1 MTTTVSNFSRIR
13 FSFVLALFFIL
24 SATNAFTY
32 DWIVTLPADS
42 QYSQCEI
49 VAYGSGGDQGIFIIN
64 RGETYTWHATYG
76 AKNTSYIDGR
86 CQTPNWGTY
95 KTQIQGRT
103 CTGTD
108 YKTSRMGGIS
118 CPNNV
123 RVKIC
128 QKETGVGAWSHG
140 FCPN

>member
-1 MTTTVSNFSRIR
+1 MARKVSKINVIYF
-13 FSFVLALFFIL
+13 LFFL
-24 SATNAFTY
+24 SLFFTAQSSIVFAY

-42 QYSQCEI
+42 EYSECEI
-49 VAYGSGGDQGIFIIN
+49 IAYGSGGDQGVFTIA
-64 RGETYTWHATYG
+64 RGQTYTWHATYG
-76 AKNTSYIDGR
+76 DKSTSYIDGR
-86 CQTPNWGTY
+86 CHPPNWGTY
-95 KTQIQGRT
+95 KTEIKGRT

-108 YKTSRMGGIS
+108 YQNSRQGGIS

-128 QKETGVGAWSHG
+128 KKGDGVGAWSHG